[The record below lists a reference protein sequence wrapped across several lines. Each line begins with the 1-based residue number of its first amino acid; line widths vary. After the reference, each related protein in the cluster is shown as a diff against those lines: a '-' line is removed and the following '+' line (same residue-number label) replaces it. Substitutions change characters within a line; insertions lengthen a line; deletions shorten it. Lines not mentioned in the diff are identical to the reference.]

1 MSRRRG
7 AGETPALPDLSCA
20 CASARRVARL
30 LTSVYDRALRDA
42 GIDAPQF
49 AMLATIANAGPCTQ
63 AELGRLHALDKS
75 TTSRNLTVLHKAGW
89 IDFSGT
95 DDAREWSVMLTPS
108 GTRQVTRAQA
118 AWQRAQDEI
127 RRGMT
132 ATQWSAMFDSFR
144 AVNQAAGAV
153 QIKRATK
160 ARPTAGR

>member
-118 AWQRAQDEI
+118 AWQRAQDSI

-132 ATQWSAMFDSFR
+132 ATEWAAMFGTFR
-144 AVNQAAGAV
+144 AVSHAARSVPTGEA
-153 QIKRATK
+153 KKTRTRA
-160 ARPTAGR
+160 